1 MKKTIFLT
9 SLLLMSISLSM
20 AQNLVIKYDLLSKNT
35 EFYRLKHNKLIKV
48 KRPYVKEN
56 EVVKVEVL
64 NYNSNYWTVEVKKT
78 ETAPTSM
85 ESTNNFDALTSFFS
99 VYGKFI
105 STVSAATK
113 GDSPQMCDENTILL
127 NTVYAKL
134 FELKYNSKLPIDT
147 IKARSKAIYQ
157 QFLTS
162 VNTDIYKLPAMNIA
176 EPSTIKPEQM
186 FALSDAMNKACPYNQ
201 MYAMAKGVS
210 KIKSKN
216 DPLFAIHRLY
226 NEIETN
232 DYSYQYSLLSGTKD
246 IRLNLN
252 FKRSPLMI
260 ENVAKVNNIGDE
272 EMGDLEEIDSASAS
286 KVISTEMFSIP
297 LSGGIQISNS
307 MGLSFSYIGTQRK
320 EYFFRNDSILSENND
335 TRIVPLVNSM
345 LNFYQRTNSSL
356 KFGGSVGVGVAVQEK
371 LQMHYMFGLSCI
383 IGQTERVILSTGL
396 VLSPVERLAKGYQVN
411 EIYLNKEIDDVSV
424 KTIYLPGYYFSISFA
439 LSGKKP
445 SGSGSSSSED

>member
-1 MKKTIFLT
+1 
-9 SLLLMSISLSM
+9 
-20 AQNLVIKYDLLSKNT
+20 
-35 EFYRLKHNKLIKV
+35 
-48 KRPYVKEN
+48 
-56 EVVKVEVL
+56 
-64 NYNSNYWTVEVKKT
+64 
-78 ETAPTSM
+78 
-85 ESTNNFDALTSFFS
+85 
-99 VYGKFI
+99 
-105 STVSAATK
+105 
-113 GDSPQMCDENTILL
+113 
-127 NTVYAKL
+127 
-134 FELKYNSKLPIDT
+134 
-147 IKARSKAIYQ
+147 
-157 QFLTS
+157 
-162 VNTDIYKLPAMNIA
+162 
-176 EPSTIKPEQM
+176 
-186 FALSDAMNKACPYNQ
+186 
-201 MYAMAKGVS
+201 
-210 KIKSKN
+210 
-216 DPLFAIHRLY
+216 
-226 NEIETN
+226 
-232 DYSYQYSLLSGTKD
+232 
-246 IRLNLN
+246 
-252 FKRSPLMI
+252 MI